1 MFFKNLVVPSM
12 PPSFVKFSLKLSS
25 VMIAEGDSI
34 PRSDHVP
41 QLRYAYSPSAA
52 GTAATA
58 EPVSCPATATTGI
71 APRPVASCTC
81 AVKVPT
87 TVPGRVITPNFS
99 RGMSSAFSMSLSR
112 SPVTGFSIC
121 DVEATVYSHTALPVS
136 IYMSASGMNSILSA
150 ASRAEQPFRFNVSSW
165 KSELK
170 SMNWMPVRSYTSE
183 AGIFPK
189 NFSCAP
195 AVCWSR

>member
-1 MFFKNLVVPSM
+1 MNSFLLCSNSHRPHMFFKNLVVPSI

-25 VMIAEGDSI
+25 VMMASEDSM

-41 QLRYAYSPSAA
+41 QLRYAYSRSEA

-81 AVKVPT
+81 AVSVPT
-87 TVPGRVITPNFS
+87 TVPGWVIIPNFS
-99 RGMSSAFSMSLSR
+99 REISNAFRMSGSR
-112 SPVTGFSIC
+112 SPVTGLSSC

-136 IYMSASGMNSILSA
+136 I
-150 ASRAEQPFRFNVSSW
+150 
-165 KSELK
+165 
-170 SMNWMPVRSYTSE
+170 
-183 AGIFPK
+183 
-189 NFSCAP
+189 
-195 AVCWSR
+195 